1 MNRTLKAGL
10 AAHATEEMVSSVTD
24 GVLSQADSVRTN
36 SCSATG
42 QENLTMGQ
50 LLAKKKKKAVRVSFV
65 APAGQE
71 YVDPFLFESGYFESR
86 EEYEEASRTAKIKSR
101 VRA

>member
-1 MNRTLKAGL
+1 MNRTLKADL

-24 GVLSQADSVRTN
+24 GVLSQSDSVRTN

-50 LLAKKKKKAVRVSFV
+50 LLAKKEKAVRVSFV